1 MQQTPSI
8 ELGPGATGRAQ
19 WFREVWDHRAVL
31 WILARKEF
39 QVRYK
44 RATLGVLWAVA
55 VPILQGIV
63 LTVVFSRFVPVD
75 GEVSYAAF
83 VLSGVVAWGYFS
95 PTIASAVTAIVDGAD
110 LTDKIWFPRALLP
123 LVACLSSLVGL
134 GISIAVLVVVTPLV
148 GGSLQPRVLLLVPA
162 TLLLFG
168 LTAALALVL
177 AALQVYFRDVRF
189 IVAAVLLV
197 GLYCAPILYQRS
209 AVGGLGP
216 WLDLNPLTGV
226 IAVFHLAIVGG
237 DEPFGRALAV
247 SVGTL
252 LVLSIVAV
260 EVHRRHDRLFVD
272 LL

>member
-1 MQQTPSI
+1 
-8 ELGPGATGRAQ
+8 
-19 WFREVWDHRAVL
+19 VWDHRAVL
-31 WILARKEF
+31 WILARKDF

-55 VPILQGIV
+55 VPILQGVV
-63 LTVVFSRFVPVD
+63 LTVVFSRFVPVE
-75 GEVSYAAF
+75 GEVSYAAY

-123 LVACLSSLVGL
+123 LVACVSSLVGL
-134 GISIAVLVVVTPLV
+134 GVSIAVLVVATPLV
-148 GGSLQPRVLLLVPA
+148 GGSLEPRVLLLVPA

-168 LTAALALVL
+168 LTAALSLVL

-189 IVAAVLLV
+189 MVAAALLV
-197 GLYCAPILYQRS
+197 GLYCTPILYQRA

-226 IAVFHLAIVGG
+226 VGLFHLAIVGG
-237 DEPFGRALAV
+237 GEPLGRAVAV
-247 SVGTL
+247 SVVTF
-252 LVLSIVAV
+252 LVLSVVAL